1 MFHGGN
7 LMPTFPVPIDHI
19 TERRLEIRGGHWRLL
34 QINFVMARQQIQEPS
49 DVFLWVSPC
58 ELWWG
63 GCIPLAL
70 FNPENPQEHRPHI
83 AFKIFD
89 WQWLHFTI
97 VCRYSVE
104 LVFWSWELFQAGEM
118 ILGGSHESQLGP
130 AMWWWGD
137 AVQQH
142 LEMPSRDAPQVS
154 CAQGTTGT
162 KHFQPMMDLLRC
174 SPAVGEGTSKYI

>member
-1 MFHGGN
+1 MSHGGN
-7 LMPTFPVPIDHI
+7 LMPTFPMPIDHI
-19 TERRLEIRGGHWRLL
+19 TERRLEIRGGHWRLP
-34 QINFVMARQQIQEPS
+34 QINFVMARQQIQELN
-49 DVFLWVSPC
+49 DVFPWVSPC

-83 AFKIFD
+83 AVKIFD
-89 WQWLHFTI
+89 SQWLHSTI

-104 LVFWSWELFQAGEM
+104 LVFWSWALFQAG
-118 ILGGSHESQLGP
+118 LGGSHESQLEP
-130 AMWWWGD
+130 AMWRWGD

-174 SPAVGEGTSKYI
+174 SPAVGKGTSKYI